1 MKKYIIVQVTNGEGY
16 SEPTIDIFS
25 DMDLA
30 KEHFHNC
37 KVELCKYNDV
47 KLTERNFTDTY
58 ENALY
63 EDHSDNY
70 GVHYYELDYYM
81 FYTLC
86 INCNYSNEITVTP
99 TTQRNLDLVASTY
112 GFIND
117 DEYDKGSTGYAYFD
131 DDTSCHMDYT
141 II

>member
-1 MKKYIIVQVTNGEGY
+1 MKKYLIVQVTNGEGY
-16 SEPTIDIFS
+16 SEPTIDVFS
-25 DMDLA
+25 DKDLA
-30 KEHFHNC
+30 KKHFEQC
-37 KVELCKYNDV
+37 KAELCKYNDV
-47 KLTERNFTDTY
+47 RLTEPNFTDTY

-63 EDHSDNY
+63 KDDSDNY

-81 FYTLC
+81 FYILC
-86 INCNYSNEITVTP
+86 INCNYSDEITVTP
-99 TTQRNLDLVASTY
+99 TTQKNLDIIATTY

-117 DEYDKGSTGYAYFD
+117 DEYDEGSTGYAYFD